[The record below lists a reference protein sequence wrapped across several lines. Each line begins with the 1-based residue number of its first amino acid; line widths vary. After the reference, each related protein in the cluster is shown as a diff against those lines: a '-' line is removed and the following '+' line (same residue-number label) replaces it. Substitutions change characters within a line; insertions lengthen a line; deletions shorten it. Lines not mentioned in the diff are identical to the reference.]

1 MEAIYGMYKPLI
13 LMVSV
18 LMVSLLVSYSLNNP
32 IIFNS
37 VEIIMDFVNENS
49 TNNSNYTSN
58 IELDISSH
66 VYKGWTMEKGIKIFL
81 SKYVGD
87 LLNDRLRW
95 NEYLCKYCINGSV
108 WTRVK
113 ILRPLDPCEYVKL
126 DIDEENVFIATKF
139 TIYEAHVVE
148 LLYGNKSLEGK
159 TIYVLSIREAVFP
172 REKRILLSS
181 LPPILPGREYITY
194 LKGLDKNSISYYVI
208 INGSLRERAGI
219 DLDGKLYR
227 LGNILMVFIVIDDTV
242 YNLDTQMHYIM
253 GIDKDYGGI
262 SGIMSLNYKG
272 DNMILKSPIPYSEFK
287 NLLLSFIDKCK

>member
-1 MEAIYGMYKPLI
+1 MYKPMYKPLI
-13 LMVSV
+13 FIAGL
-18 LMVSLLVSYSLNNP
+18 LIVSLLVSYSLNNP
-32 IIFNS
+32 IISNS
-37 VEIIMDFVNENS
+37 VEINEDSVNENS
-49 TNNSNYTSN
+49 IDSSYTSN
-58 IELDISSH
+58 TELNTSSY

-87 LLNDRLRW
+87 LLNDRLGW

-108 WTRVK
+108 WARVK
-113 ILRPLDPCEYVKL
+113 IIRPLDPCEYVKL

-148 LLYGNKSLEGK
+148 VLYGNKSLKGK
-159 TIYVLSIREAVFP
+159 NIYVLSIREAVFP

-208 INGSLRERAGI
+208 INGSLRKRAGI

-227 LGNILMVFIVIDDTV
+227 LGNILMVFIVINNTV
-242 YNLDTQMHYIM
+242 YNLDTQIHYIM

-262 SGIMSLNYKG
+262 TGIASLNYKG
-272 DNMILKSPIPYSEFK
+272 DNMMLRSPMPYGEFR